1 MQRRPGRRYAFIS
14 QWPFYRVQVAAAGND
29 TALVFAND
37 AQLDLLRT
45 ASLVYTDFTFRVVPT
60 SFYLLFTV
68 FVPYAEHTFPVCFAL
83 MTRKTAAFYQAVLQI
98 VRELMPQFQPTQ
110 VIADFQEAPTAAVC
124 AVFGNDVAVSGCWFH
139 FARALVKR
147 IRKLGLTDARQNDSH
162 FSGVSCLFCCF
173 HQLVTLCMPAFD
185 EVSSLLDDQS
195 PSETLM
201 QQVIRYVS
209 QQWLNKSTIGP
220 SRLSVRDRRPV
231 KTIIHMGE
239 LQLPSRTN
247 NTVES
252 FHVALRRC
260 IRTCSHFLD
269 IFNKQP

>member
-173 HQLVTLCMPAFD
+173 HQLVTLCPHLTRL
-185 EVSSLLDDQS
+185 VLCW
-195 PSETLM
+195 T
-201 QQVIRYVS
+201 
-209 QQWLNKSTIGP
+209 T
-220 SRLSVRDRRPV
+220 SRR
-231 KTIIHMGE
+231 
-239 LQLPSRTN
+239 
-247 NTVES
+247 
-252 FHVALRRC
+252 LR
-260 IRTCSHFLD
+260 H
-269 IFNKQP
+269 